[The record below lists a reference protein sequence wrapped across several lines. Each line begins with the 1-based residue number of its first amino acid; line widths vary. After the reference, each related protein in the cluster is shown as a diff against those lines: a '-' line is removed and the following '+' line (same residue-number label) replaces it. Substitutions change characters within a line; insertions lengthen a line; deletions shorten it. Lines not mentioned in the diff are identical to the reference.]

1 MTSQDRSRVVLGFAF
16 TYVARMTGRQRRH
29 AAEWLALGLTF
40 FSGTQLFC
48 GSHRLQLSTVSA
60 RSEAKKAQPQVLPFV
75 ENDYAAAQATAKK
88 SGKLLFVDAWADWCH
103 TCLSMKNFVLTDP
116 LLAPYG
122 TQLVYLAI
130 DTEQPTNQAFL
141 QRFPITSLPT
151 ILVLDSDEQVV
162 ARWTGALTAKE
173 LVLRLS
179 ELLTQQHKQRPKL
192 AEADALAT
200 QGRSKEAALR
210 YEEALM
216 EPGAR
221 PRALLGLIQALATT
235 GQTERCIEV
244 YEQHA
249 HQLGHSAQTTDFA
262 SYAAS
267 CVDSLEDADR
277 RQKLRRRLRS
287 DLEQL
292 VADKE
297 AALSVDDRSDAYG
310 TMIELSDALGEKSVG
325 DALTEQ
331 RLKLLEQAAQA
342 APDSI
347 KAATFDAHRFDCYR
361 RLQRWKPAEEML
373 LSSEQKLPHD
383 YNPSA
388 RLARLYYETG
398 RIDEAL
404 QRIDRALSLSH
415 GPRRVGMYELRAN
428 VLNSQSRTREAM
440 ESLSTA
446 ITLYK
451 ASRPA
456 SQTGES
462 ARLRSL
468 QKQLDSLTE
477 KLLQQPEPIE
487 QPAPKA
493 VDSPRGPQPGKPKQ
507 NQPIKKKPEPRYEPG
522 MPVAEKKKNRQLAKR
537 DSNLK

>member
-1 MTSQDRSRVVLGFAF
+1 
-16 TYVARMTGRQRRH
+16 MTGRQRRH
-29 AAEWLALGLTF
+29 AAEWFALGLTF
-40 FSGTQLFC
+40 FLGTPILE
-48 GSHRLQLSTVSA
+48 GSPPLQLSTVHA
-60 RSEAKKAQPQVLPFV
+60 RSEAKKPQVLPFV
-75 ENDYAAAQATAKK
+75 ENDYASARSAAKK

-116 LLAPYG
+116 LLAPLG
-122 TQLVYLAI
+122 DRLVYLAI
-130 DTEQPTNQAFL
+130 DTESPTNQAFL

-151 ILVLDSDEQVV
+151 ILVLDSEEHVV

-173 LVLRLS
+173 LNLRLF
-179 ELLTQQHKQRPKL
+179 ELLSQQHTQRPKL

-200 QGRSKEAALR
+200 QGRSQEAALR
-210 YEEALM
+210 YEQALM

-235 GQTERCIEV
+235 GQTARCIEV
-244 YEQHA
+244 YDQHA
-249 HQLGHSAQTTDFA
+249 HELGHSALGTDFA

-267 CVDSLEDADR
+267 CLDSLEDADR
-277 RQKLRRRLRS
+277 RQKLRRRLRA
-287 DLEQL
+287 DIEQL
-292 VADKE
+292 LADPGAE
-297 AALSVDDRSDAYG
+297 LSVDDRSDAYG
-310 TMIELSDALGEKSVG
+310 TMIELSDSLGEKSVG
-325 DALTEQ
+325 DALAEK
-331 RLKLLEQAAQA
+331 RLLMLEQAAQA
-342 APDSI
+342 TPDPI

-373 LSSEQKLPHD
+373 LSSAQKMPQD

-398 RIDEAL
+398 RIEEAL
-404 QRIDRALSLSH
+404 ARIDRALSISQ
-415 GPRRVGMYELRAN
+415 GPRRVGMYELRASI
-428 VLNSQSRTREAM
+428 LGSQSRTREAM

-456 SQTGES
+456 SQSGES

-468 QKQLDSLTE
+468 QKQLDALTE
-477 KLLQQPEPIE
+477 KLLQQPEPVE
-487 QPAPKA
+487 QPEPKA
-493 VDSPRGPQPGKPKQ
+493 VDAPRGPQKGKTKP
-507 NQPIKKKPEPRYEPG
+507 NPPIQKKPEPRYEPG
-522 MPVAEKKKNRQLAKR
+522 MPVADKKKSRQLAKR